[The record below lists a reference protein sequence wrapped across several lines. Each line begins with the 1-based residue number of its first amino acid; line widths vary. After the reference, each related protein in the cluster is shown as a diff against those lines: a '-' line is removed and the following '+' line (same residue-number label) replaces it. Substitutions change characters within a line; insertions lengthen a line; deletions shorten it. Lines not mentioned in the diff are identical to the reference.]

1 MKDPKFKDFTYAYYL
16 KVTTISGGSSI
27 PAGVKLVL
35 QGDWYRITHDGLIR
49 TFCGETYDKGW
60 KEKQA

>member
-1 MKDPKFKDFTYAYYL
+1 MKDPKLKDFTYAYYL
-16 KVTTISGGSSI
+16 KVTTISKGCDI

-35 QGDWYRITHDGLIR
+35 QGTWYRITHDGLIR

-60 KEKQA
+60 

>member
-1 MKDPKFKDFTYAYYL
+1 MKDPKLKDFTYAYYL

-35 QGDWYRITHDGLIR
+35 QDTWYRVTHDGLIL
-49 TFCGETYDKGW
+49 TCNGETYNKGW
-60 KEKQA
+60 QEKLA